1 MARHINRL
9 TTKGVVGI
17 KAPGLHADGGGLYLQ
32 VGPTGSKSWSFV
44 YHWRGRR
51 RQMGLGALLV
61 TTLAEAREA
70 ADTARRMVARDINP
84 LDERRKAIV
93 GGKTFGE
100 VADQLIISLKPE
112 WKSDKHAAQWTQ
124 SLTVDAAGLRELD
137 IDRITTDDVL
147 AVLKPIWSTKPET
160 ASRCRGRIERVLDA
174 AKAKGMRT
182 GDNPA
187 RWKGHLATLLPK
199 RQKLTRGHHAAMPF
213 DQVADFMTELKDRN
227 GLAARALEMTIMTAC
242 RTGEVIGARI
252 SELDLDKA
260 VWVIPAKRMKAQNEH
275 RVPLTKPVLSIL
287 KSVIAEQR
295 EAGISSDFV
304 FTDAKGEKP
313 ISNMAMNMLL
323 RRMGDESVTVH
334 GFRSSFRDWAGETTT
349 FPREIIEGA
358 LAHQIGNE
366 VERAYRRGDA
376 LEKRRALMVAWADY
390 CAGPHVGQLNQAA

>member
-1 MARHINRL
+1 M
-9 TTKGVVGI
+9 GI

-84 LDERRKAIV
+84 LDERRKANV

-124 SLTVDAAGLRELD
+124 SLMVDAAGLRELD

-213 DQVADFMTELKDRN
+213 DQLADFMTELKDRN
-227 GLAARALEMTIMTAC
+227 GLAARALEMTILTAC

-275 RVPLTKPVLSIL
+275 RVPLSKPVLSIL

-304 FTDAKGEKP
+304 FADAKGEKP

-323 RRMGDESVTVH
+323 RRMGEESVTVH

-390 CAGPHVGQLNQAA
+390 CAGPQVAALHQAA